1 MEGQELAARHIALR
15 EQAGLTQ
22 EQEAKAAGVSPT
34 TISGIESGKITRPH
48 LKTLLKIARALGAD
62 VGELRE
68 SVKAAAPPS
77 PTQPPLNGFAEE
89 RRASSAGVTPW
100 AAYTRQVAGRVRG
113 HAANPDS
120 PAFRDPW
127 AALFFVEEANRNAA
141 DLSRFVDEQLS
152 VALELADVEA
162 MHELLAAFEELGR
175 AIDAASARE
184 RSMEAGRSS
193 SELGEARRRAEEAAA
208 ERESA
213 AAGLS
218 VHSGR
223 SA

>member
-1 MEGQELAARHIALR
+1 
-15 EQAGLTQ
+15 LTQ

-48 LKTLLKIARALGAD
+48 LKTLLKIARALRAD

-68 SVKAAAPPS
+68 SGKAAAPPS
-77 PTQPPLNGFAEE
+77 PTQPPLNGFEEE
-89 RRASSAGVTPW
+89 RRASSSGVTSW

-113 HAANPDS
+113 HADNPDS

-127 AALFFVEEANRNAA
+127 AALFFVEEANHIAA
-141 DLSRFVDEQLS
+141 DLFRFLDEQLS
-152 VALELADVEA
+152 AALEVADVEA
-162 MHELLAAFEELGR
+162 MHEVLAAGEELATAIVTASER
-175 AIDAASARE
+175 ADL
-184 RSMEAGRSS
+184 MEAGRRQ
-193 SELGEARRRAEEAAA
+193 SELGEARRRAKEAEA

-218 VHSGR
+218 GHSGH